1 MPHLGHLSVA
11 ILFAEICLESE
22 FSCGDGSCIPLTQT
36 CSGVAECLHGQDEI
50 GCGKKSYM
58 SPDKRICVFEHSVM
72 TNFNCACPA
81 IQRDHGSGFLSEG
94 SS

>member
-50 GCGKKSYM
+50 GCGKNTSHNRSCFDM
-58 SPDKRICVFEHSVM
+58 SDPFSNNTVYVTLFTV
-72 TNFNCACPA
+72 A
-81 IQRDHGSGFLSEG
+81 ILF
-94 SS
+94 